1 MLDLHCSIMALFCS
15 FILLY
20 QGFGAV
26 DVYLSSNI
34 PNLCGTELQY
44 TPPPC
49 MCQRAWQSG
58 VLPAGCKG
66 KLESKVIQHV
76 VVESSISG
84 QPCCTLN
91 LTKTKSSFKQ
101 CSDQLTKASPVLYQI
116 TSFYEWWLRSWM
128 EWIESIFVLSSKI
141 LLYTHGQKLTFAL
154 YHFVTMAL
162 NRCKPLWHYCYI
174 CVWTF
179 GDFDE

>member
-58 VLPAGCKG
+58 ALPAGCKG

-76 VVESSISG
+76 VVESSISC
-84 QPCCTLN
+84 QQYCN
-91 LTKTKSSFKQ
+91 TKTKNTFKP

-128 EWIESIFVLSSKI
+128 QWIASIFVLSSKI
-141 LLYTHGQKLTFAL
+141 LLCTHGTEVYLCSLPFC
-154 YHFVTMAL
+154 YHGTQ
-162 NRCKPLWHYCYI
+162 
-174 CVWTF
+174 
-179 GDFDE
+179 